1 MTGQELHKV
10 LTEAVR
16 KVLRPLVRILLRN
29 GIAYGDFAEEVR
41 RVYTEIAMAEFQVP
55 GRKPSVSRTATITGL
70 TRKEVARLLE
80 AVESEQ
86 GSAGLAP
93 HNRAA
98 QVVAGWVRDPD
109 FQDGHGEPRPL
120 SMEDTGGGF
129 PALVKRYSGDMTAR
143 AVLDELER
151 VGAAR
156 RLDDTRVVLVSRS
169 YVPAS
174 DDATKIEILGT
185 DAHYLMETMRHN
197 LDHGGEA
204 ARYQRKVLYDN
215 LPEEYVERFR
225 VESAR
230 RCQELLEQFD
240 RELARQ
246 DRDMNPDAGGSGKR
260 LAGVG
265 IYYFEE
271 DLSGDADREK
281 RE

>member
-1 MTGQELHKV
+1 MTGQELHRV
-10 LTEAVR
+10 LTEAIR
-16 KVLRPLVRILLRN
+16 KVMRPLVRILLRN
-29 GIAYGDFAEEVR
+29 GIAYSDFAEEVR
-41 RVYTEIAMAEFQVP
+41 RVYTEIAMAEFQMP

-80 AVESEQ
+80 LIENEGES
-86 GSAGLAP
+86 SGLAP
-93 HNRAA
+93 QNRAA

-109 FQDGHGEPRPL
+109 YQDGRGEPRPL

-156 RLDDTRVVLVSRS
+156 RLDDGRVVLVSRS
-169 YVPAS
+169 YIPTQ
-174 DDATKIEILGT
+174 DDAAKIEILGT
-185 DAHYLMETMRHN
+185 DAYYLMETIRHN
-197 LDHGGEA
+197 LDHSGGD

-225 VESAR
+225 QEVAE

-240 RELARQ
+240 RELAEQ
-246 DRDMNPDAGGSGKR
+246 DRDINPDAGGTGR
-260 LAGVG
+260 HLAGVG
-265 IYYFEE
+265 MFYFEE
-271 DLSGDADREK
+271 DRSGRAARK
-281 RE
+281 RDK

>member
-1 MTGQELHKV
+1 MTGQNLQQV

-29 GIAYGDFAEEVR
+29 GIAYGDVAEEVR

-70 TRKEVARLLE
+70 TRKEVARL
-80 AVESEQ
+80 VEVMENDTEFS
-86 GSAGLAP
+86 GLAP
-93 HNRAA
+93 QNRAA

-109 FQDGHGEPRPL
+109 YQDGRGEPRPL
-120 SMEDTGGGF
+120 SMDDTGGGF

-156 RLDDTRVVLVSRS
+156 RLDDGRVVLVSRS
-169 YVPAS
+169 YIPAH
-174 DDATKIEILGT
+174 DDAAKIEILGT
-185 DAHYLMETMRHN
+185 DAHYLMETIRHN
-197 LDHGGEA
+197 LDHEGEA

-225 VESAR
+225 VEAAR

-240 RELARQ
+240 HELAEQ
-246 DRDMNPDAGGSGKR
+246 DRDINPDADGTGQR

-271 DLSGDADREK
+271 DLSGDADGEK
-281 RE
+281 KS

>member
-1 MTGQELHKV
+1 MTGQDLHKV

-16 KVLRPLVRILLRN
+16 KILRPLVRILLRN

-70 TRKEVARLLE
+70 TRKEVARL
-80 AVESEQ
+80 VEVMENDTES
-86 GSAGLAP
+86 SGLAP
-93 HNRAA
+93 QNRAA

-109 FQDGHGEPRPL
+109 FQDGRGEPRPL
-120 SMEDTGGGF
+120 SMDDTGGGF

-143 AVLDELER
+143 AILDELER

-156 RLDDTRVVLVSRS
+156 RLDDGRVVLASRS
-169 YVPAS
+169 YIPAQ
-174 DDATKIEILGT
+174 DDAAKIEILGT
-185 DAHYLMETMRHN
+185 DAHYLMETIRHN
-197 LDHGGEA
+197 LDHDA
-204 ARYQRKVLYDN
+204 DSARYQRKVLYDN

-225 VESAR
+225 GEVAQ
-230 RCQELLEQFD
+230 RCQQLLEQFD
-240 RELARQ
+240 HELAQQ
-246 DRDMNPDAGGSGKR
+246 DRDLNPDAGGSGKR

-271 DLSGDADREK
+271 DLSGNADRERK
-281 RE
+281 S

>member
-70 TRKEVARLLE
+70 TRKEVARL
-80 AVESEQ
+80 VEVMENDTES
-86 GSAGLAP
+86 SGLAP
-93 HNRAA
+93 QNRAA

-109 FQDGHGEPRPL
+109 YQDGRGEPRPL

-143 AVLDELER
+143 SVLDELER
-151 VGAAR
+151 VGVAR
-156 RLDDTRVVLVSRS
+156 RLDDGRVVLVSRS
-169 YVPAS
+169 YIPAQ
-174 DDATKIEILGT
+174 DDAAKIEILGT
-185 DAHYLMETMRHN
+185 DAHYLMETIRHN
-197 LDHGGEA
+197 LDHGGDS

-225 VESAR
+225 KEAAQ

-240 RELARQ
+240 HELAEQ
-246 DRDMNPDAGGSGKR
+246 DRDINPGAGGSGKR

-271 DLSGDADREK
+271 DLSGNAGREK
-281 RE
+281 KS